1 MRSRESDE
9 FQQCIQRHHFHR
21 HTLTHGGIRRTKTS
35 RSQTEAEADS
45 DSESEFERITN
56 SSR

>member
-45 DSESEFERITN
+45 ESEFERITN